1 MGANT
6 LIQWASHTFNPW
18 RGCTKVATGC
28 QNCYAE
34 SQSKRN
40 SKVLG
45 IWGPNGTRVVA
56 SEDMWSQPK
65 KWNSDAERDG
75 VRRRVFCASLA
86 DVFEDWNGQM
96 VDSAGR
102 RLTANAWYPSLGRG
116 AYDELT
122 MSHVRERLG
131 ELIRDTEW
139 LDWLVL
145 TKRPENIPRMFEDH
159 MFGIPVDGR
168 KIKIPNLWLGTSI
181 ACQEDA
187 DRNVS
192 PLLKCRDLAPVLWLS
207 VEPLVERV
215 MLHPWIEDDTFHHA
229 QGVDTD
235 WVVVGGESGPNARPC
250 NVEWIRS
257 VVEQCQ
263 DTGVPVFVKQL
274 GSQPTEPDGA
284 GFVRHVMLRD
294 KKGGDPSEW
303 PKDLRVREFPGV
315 ASR

>member
-1 MGANT
+1 MGAT
-6 LIQWASHTFNPW
+6 SIEWCDFSINPI
-18 RGCTKVATGC
+18 RARHLETGSVGHYCEKIAAGCA
-28 QNCYAE
+28 NCYSSTMQRRFKMPAFG
-34 SQSKRN
+34 SGQKRDQFEIFLDEA
-40 SKVLG
+40 KL
-45 IWGPNGTRVVA
+45 
-56 SEDMWSQPK
+56 EQ
-65 KWNSDAERDG
+65 
-75 VRRRVFCASLA
+75 VRRRKKPTRYFWCDMTDLFGDWVPQEFVNAC
-86 DVFEDWNGQM
+86 FE
-96 VDSAGR
+96 
-102 RLTANAWYPSLGRG
+102 
-116 AYDELT
+116 T
-122 MSHVRERLG
+122 MDATPQHTHML
-131 ELIRDTEW
+131 
-139 LDWLVL
+139 L
-145 TKRPENIPRMFEDH
+145 TKRPENIRRMVSEYSYHACVTGDCPH
-159 MFGIPVDGR
+159 WNASDCDKNTRYRENVWIGCSV
-168 KIKIPNLWLGTSI
+168 

-235 WVVVGGESGPNARPC
+235 WVVGGGESGPNARPC

-303 PKDLRVREFPGV
+303 PEDLRVREFPGV